1 MNALTRNLEAFE
13 AANPEIAAWWA
24 NTDFDFAVS
33 LRNQVMT
40 KGFLSERQLAAAQ
53 NCVAKRQASVAARA
67 EREANAPTV
76 DVTLIEHAF
85 GKGQQN
91 GLTKPT
97 MRLFASD
104 EQAYRLSL
112 APAHGRNAG
121 AIYVKRLGDDEYMGK
136 IFQGRFTRVGAC
148 SDAAE
153 AAIVDACANP
163 ERSAIAYGRAFGSCS
178 CCGRQLTNE
187 LSIELGIGPIC
198 RAKFF

>member
-1 MNALTRNLEAFE
+1 MNTNRNLEIFE
-13 AANPEIAAWWA
+13 ASNPEIAAWWA
-24 NTDFDFAVS
+24 EAYTYSDFAVS

-40 KGFLSERQLAAAQ
+40 KGFLSERQMAAAQ
-53 NCVAKRQASVAARA
+53 SSAEKMKARAAARA
-67 EREANAPTV
+67 AAPVVAV

-97 MRLFASD
+97 MRLYANDD
-104 EQAYRLSL
+104 EAYIISM

-121 AIYVKRLGDDEYMGK
+121 ALYVKRNSDKEYMGK

-148 SDAAE
+148 SDTAE
-153 AAIVDACANP
+153 AAIVDACAHP

-178 CCGRQLTNE
+178 CCGRTLTNE

-198 RAKFF
+198 RGKFF